1 MDFTLCL
8 SDAGINASWVGI
20 FRLSTMNWSHRLP
33 HVNAQPSSLNC
44 EVPYVCL
51 QVQLEYL
58 IFQIEFAE
66 LKIQFSTNSL
76 CKLYS
81 KRKKKK
87 NLIVARAWGK
97 TIAINSTTGRNGY
110 SICITKQ
117 KIENYKKNQT
127 PDSSF
132 SLNGNWS
139 AFVELC
145 NKKL

>member
-66 LKIQFSTNSL
+66 LKIQSSTNYL

-81 KRKKKK
+81 KRKKK
-87 NLIVARAWGK
+87 NLIVLSWEVFHCRLTLLQEGRQLYLGAGGLIMSVCWPHKKGEALK
-97 TIAINSTTGRNGY
+97 NTFFFFVTIA
-110 SICITKQ
+110 Q
-117 KIENYKKNQT
+117 LWE
-127 PDSSF
+127 
-132 SLNGNWS
+132 
-139 AFVELC
+139 V
-145 NKKL
+145 